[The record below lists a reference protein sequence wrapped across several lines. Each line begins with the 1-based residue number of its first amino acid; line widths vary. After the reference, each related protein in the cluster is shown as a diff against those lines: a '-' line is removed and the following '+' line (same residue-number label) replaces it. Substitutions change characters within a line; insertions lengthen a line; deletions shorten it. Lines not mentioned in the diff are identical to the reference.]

1 MRDLQLV
8 RESLIGIMF
17 RCRLSLLHWGW
28 LGGSPQCEH
37 RLSDAGFMES
47 CMGVYFL
54 RNYPSYKPASIFVSS
69 VVFAFHTVLSQNL
82 TNVIET
88 KTTIAV
94 SFFSLELNYIRESA
108 KCRISGFVSV
118 TVFHFFFY
126 KKKIKL
132 GKSEWNKNRGS
143 SAWRQDE
150 HELLRSAG
158 VCYRDRSRRD
168 LEAWWL
174 HFTEQNICLIKHT
187 KWSDSVIFSTQS
199 V

>member
-69 VVFAFHTVLSQNL
+69 VVFAFHSTF
-82 TNVIET
+82 T
-88 KTTIAV
+88 K
-94 SFFSLELNYIRESA
+94 LNKRYWD
-108 KCRISGFVSV
+108 KNYYCG
-118 TVFHFFFY
+118 FFFLSRIKLY
-126 KKKIKL
+126 SWKCEKQNFRFCFSHGFSFLFLQKKIKL

-158 VCYRDRSRRD
+158 VCYRDRSRQD